1 MSKFR
6 NGLMKRVMA
15 VILSGAMVMSSMTS
29 YAAEV
34 SYGTGDAYA
43 EAASEAGEPEVN
55 EAETKEAEKADDEN
69 AADKSTADAAV
80 EEQPDASS
88 EVTEATETAA
98 ETATQTEPETE
109 SAASTETAKPET
121 ETTEAAPS
129 TEAPVESDTEMTSEE
144 ESVEEASETEEMTE
158 AESETETETVEEET
172 TEESEDNAEAGVT
185 DWDLTGGLFA
195 NTDYG
200 DSLLKYNVL
209 CNMPYNATKSITVDG
224 VKYTGYV
231 AAESENPKG
240 ANDKGCSAT
249 NLVPVSGAA
258 FKLFPQKD
266 IKITFV
272 INGAGKAEEPTKPK
286 SYFYVE
292 DNGADGIK
300 VKSSYDDNPVY
311 FEAGAYSCN
320 LAAGKTYY
328 FYVSGSKAN
337 VYKMLWQEKST
348 NRPAWTDVADPVI
361 SKVALSE
368 ANSEKIEVTVDAI
381 IGDEGADKLT
391 VYMYDENG
399 DEAERKESNKE
410 TNSTKIDFA
419 PSETG
424 KYTFMA
430 EIRREGEQDVKTSAP
445 TEPIECKVTD
455 KMNWDDWDFLEYG
468 NGING
473 KNSCNIDE
481 EKGEIKLV
489 AGSGKIVPASNDGVA
504 FCYTKVPTNKNFTF
518 TANAHVNSWT
528 YSNGQEGFG
537 IMAADHI
544 GETGARVWNNS
555 YQAVVSKISYKWNGV
570 AISEDGSGE
579 AIDMSIGVG
588 STEKV
593 GVTPEDRQDF
603 KDNKIGQ
610 PRRFKAQQKALDTTY
625 AKLGKGEY
633 NIVAN
638 YTNSDVTG
646 SLGDDHVLYEDFW
659 LQIQKNNTGYFIS
672 YGKYKCETDE
682 KGRPKKDDKGR
693 AIYALEDGKK
703 VLDESTIITQKYYDT
718 EALNLLD
725 SNYVY
730 VGVFGARNVDITF
743 SDISL
748 KKTNPKNDP
757 GPEERKVK
765 HINLSKEILSGS
777 LTNTPDYTFVFASNW
792 KGVLRVKDSTG
803 KYIPQV
809 VKDENGNPIKDENG
823 DYIPEIVKD
832 ENGNPI
838 KDENGND
845 KILDYYEVNGTLDP
859 AVQYCQDG
867 DNAKDTKVRIPIED
881 LSIGQNVF
889 TVEYTP
895 EEGWF
900 VEEEEAVKLKTYET
914 VRFNHTVEYKKYGM
928 EGNTIYVSQ
937 DGKPEN
943 TGTEDSPLDIYTAVK
958 YALPGQTILLAGGTY
973 SLNRT
978 LQIPKTVCGQPD
990 KVNEKGEPDENGK
1003 ETYKNYI
1010 KMIGDPNERTV
1021 LDFNGLVAAVVSVGD
1036 YWYFKD
1042 FDVIRCKDRE
1052 KGIQVSGSY
1061 CVFDRVDTYRN
1072 GSTGLQICR
1081 ASGTDTYKDWPH
1093 DNLILNCNSFL
1104 NVDKGYEDAD
1114 GFAAK
1119 LTSGSNNVFDG
1130 CIAAFNADD
1139 GWDLF
1144 AKAQTGSIGGVII
1157 RNSIAYRNGYVLMT
1171 PDGKIKTPAEA
1182 KAEGVELMCVKGAGN
1197 GNGFKMG
1204 GDGLRAG
1211 TEYDEG
1217 YGDDKDSCVPNIGH
1231 RLYNSLSFGNKSKG
1245 FDSNSAPN
1253 IKAYNSISFNNDGA
1267 NISFATYDY
1276 VNHTDYELKNCISIR
1291 SKENMVQS
1299 RVEPD
1304 VQTFSDGYTTSHSIN
1319 FVKETSGSSKSAAI
1333 YMSLKNVKD
1342 KEAKIKVWW
1351 RSSDPNQDS
1360 QIVVLSE
1367 KDAVLAEGD
1376 YSRNGELMIS
1386 ELAAKG
1392 TEKIYLGSK
1401 GGSMNLYKVEV
1412 VATVK
1417 QKIDKE
1423 DKNSKEEYVPDK
1435 KFVVDISARSE
1446 YNKEN
1451 KPSELKLN
1459 GTNRFFNNATD
1470 KDGIEISAYYS
1481 SIPADGIE
1489 KKGQQ
1494 TSGVILNKVE
1504 NDSAFYY
1511 RANDLQNG
1519 VGESKN
1525 KSGQGYTPDD
1535 FKSLDYPYFN
1545 TIPLSVD
1552 DWRNEDGTINVGD
1565 FLKLDPKESE
1575 NPSIELPSL
1584 GGNSSPVDVNDLIGD
1599 DVDGTITGGTDIVLP
1614 SEDYGDDYPQEGIDA
1629 VDDKG
1634 NKKYYGKLWAAE
1646 IKYLDYTSK
1655 EPIYYT
1661 GKKVEPEL
1669 HVRFSADPA
1678 VLRKGKA
1685 YTVKYS
1691 NNINAGDKAIAT
1703 IKGINQFTGF
1713 IQDVEFE
1720 IKRINMADKSVAIP
1734 KAVAVKNIAEA
1745 EKLIKPTWQG
1755 KPMKKD
1761 KEYQIAT
1768 VDVEGVKKICITG
1781 IGNFEGTK
1789 YVDVHD
1795 INSIPDDKLIN
1806 KANISI
1812 VPEDKNQTYSGA
1824 ECKPRLE
1831 VKKKDGSLIDETQ
1844 YMVDYANNIEIGK
1857 ATITVSGDGINC
1869 FGSKSITFNIKA
1881 GNLKD
1886 VAMVVNKSG
1895 VNKDKEFKAPE
1906 SVTYNGK
1913 SAEIPVNSFKVVL
1926 RDKEGKASTTRLKK
1940 DIDYKVVQSGTNKAG
1955 SASLT
1960 IKGINNYN
1968 GAISYK
1974 YKILPLDLETDKSKI
1989 EILYAD
1995 TLDYA
2000 VGGTKYVPGQN
2011 FNIKI
2016 NGYNIDKSNYRLS
2029 YRDNRN
2035 VGQATVIISGQ
2046 KSLTGK
2052 IERSFK
2058 IVKTSMTGN
2067 PDFNVT
2073 YKDVITN
2080 GKPLTYADLK
2090 KANIGITQMVNGKTK
2105 KLSAGRDYDKNNVE
2119 YYIDVDGDYKL
2130 TEADGKPVDITSK
2143 NAVQAFKEKGY
2154 VTVLVKV
2161 RAINDDKCGY
2171 TGELVDWFRAAE
2183 WGIQKAKVENLR
2195 PRIFGKNYK
2204 KGNGLST
2211 PMTWTDTEVAKI
2223 EDYLK
2228 FTCQTEK
2235 GMEEVKCQDLI
2246 GAYTYD
2252 NDYLSKDGFA
2262 IVPNSYK
2269 KNDRVGMASFTI
2281 IGTGKYAGTK
2291 KVSFKIINKAVAEK
2305 TKTDKSDPDSPTQWE
2320 SNYN

>member
-6 NGLMKRVMA
+6 KGLMKRVMA
-15 VILSGAMVMSSMTS
+15 VILSGAMVMSNMTA
-29 YAAEV
+29 YAAEIASGDTQEHAETV
-34 SYGTGDAYA
+34 S
-43 EAASEAGEPEVN
+43 EASEPET
-55 EAETKEAEKADDEN
+55 EETTSKEAEKADAQDTAGE
-69 AADKSTADAAV
+69 AASNVPSEGGTIASTETTA
-80 EEQPDASS
+80 P
-88 EVTEATETAA
+88 TEASTE
-98 ETATQTEPETE
+98 TQTEAKTEAETTVSTETDKTETE
-109 SAASTETAKPET
+109 TSEAAASTEIASETEIETET
-121 ETTEAAPS
+121 ETTES
-129 TEAPVESDTEMTSEE
+129 TET
-144 ESVEEASETEEMTE
+144 ASETEEAT
-158 AESETETETVEEET
+158 ETETETESTQEET
-172 TEESEDNAEAGVT
+172 TEESVDNAEAAVT
-185 DWDLTGGLFA
+185 NFEITEALIAGQE
-195 NTDYG
+195 YG
-200 DSLLKYNVL
+200 DDILKFTVL
-209 CNMPYNATKSITVDG
+209 GETEFKTAKTPIVVGENEYTK
-224 VKYTGYV
+224 YV
-231 AAESENPKG
+231 AGKADAKAAEDASMNEAKG
-240 ANDKGCSAT
+240 I
-249 NLVPVSGAA
+249 LIPVTGAA
-258 FKLFPQKD
+258 YKIQPSKKA
-266 IKITFV
+266 KITFV
-272 INGAGKAEEPTKPK
+272 VSGVSVSSKGQARHW
-286 SYFYVE
+286 YFVE
-292 DNGADGIK
+292 DDGATGTV
-300 VKSSYDDNPVY
+300 VKKSPEDS
-311 FEAGAYSCN
+311 FESGAYDCS
-320 LAAGKTYY
+320 LEAGKTYY
-328 FYVSGSKAN
+328 FYVNGSKVN
-337 VYKMLWQEKST
+337 VYNISWQEKNT
-348 NRPAWTDVADPVI
+348 NRPAWEGVKEPVI

-368 ANSEKIEVTVDAI
+368 TNNEKIQVTVDTV

-399 DEAERKESNKE
+399 DESERQESNKE
-410 TNSTKIDFA
+410 ANSTTIEFA
-419 PSETG
+419 PSESG
-424 KYTFMA
+424 KYTFKA
-430 EIRREGEQDVKTSAP
+430 EISREGVEDVKTCEY
-445 TEPIECKVTD
+445 TEPIECKVTE

-473 KNSCNIDE
+473 KNSYKVDKENN
-481 EKGEIKLV
+481 EIKLV
-489 AGSGKIVPASNDGVA
+489 AGSGKIVPGSNDGVA
-504 FCYTKVPTNKNFTF
+504 FYYTKVPTSKNFTF

-528 YSNGQEGFG
+528 FSNGQEGFG
-537 IMAADHI
+537 IMAADQV

-555 YQAVVSKISYKWNGV
+555 YQAVISRISYKWNGV
-570 AISEDGSGE
+570 GISEDGSGE
-579 AIDMSIGVG
+579 PIEMQIGVG

-593 GVTPEDRQDF
+593 GVTPQDVQDF

-625 AKLGKGEY
+625 AKLGDGTY

-638 YTNSDVTG
+638 YTNSDVKG
-646 SLGDDHVLYEDFW
+646 SLGEDHVLYQDFW
-659 LQIQKNNTGYFIS
+659 LQIQKNNTGYFVS

-682 KGRPKKDDKGR
+682 KGRPKKDEKGR

-748 KKTNPKNDP
+748 KRTNPKNDP
-757 GPEERKVK
+757 DPEERKVK
-765 HINLSKEILSGS
+765 LINLSKEILSGS
-777 LTNTPDYTFVFASNW
+777 LTNTPEHTFLFASNW
-792 KGVLRVKDSTG
+792 KGILRVKDSTG

-809 VKDENGNPIKDENG
+809 VKDENGNPVKDENG
-823 DYIPEIVKD
+823 DYIPEIVRD
-832 ENGNPI
+832 ENGNPV

-867 DNAKDTKVRIPIED
+867 DNAKDTKIRIPIED

-900 VEEEEAVKLKTYET
+900 VEEEEAVRLKSYET
-914 VRFNHTVEYKKYGM
+914 VKFNHTVEYKKYGM

-958 YALPGQTILLAGGTY
+958 YALPGQTILLSGGTY

-1021 LDFNGLVAAVVSVGD
+1021 LDFNSLVAAVVTVGD

-1042 FDVIRCKDRE
+1042 FDVIRCKDGE

-1104 NVDKGYEDAD
+1104 NVDIGQEDAD

-1157 RNSIAYRNGYVLMT
+1157 RNSIAYRNGYLLIT
-1171 PDGKIKTPAEA
+1171 PSGEIKTPAEA
-1182 KAEGVELMCVKGAGN
+1182 AAEGDSVICVKGNGN

-1211 TEYDEG
+1211 SEYDEG
-1217 YGDDKDSCVPNIGH
+1217 YGEDKDSCIPNIGH

-1253 IKAYNSISFNNDGA
+1253 IKAYDSISFNNDGA

-1276 VNHTDYELKNCISIR
+1276 VNHTDYELSNCVSIR
-1291 SKENMVQS
+1291 SKENMVRSQ
-1299 RVEPD
+1299 VEPD
-1304 VQTFSDGYTTSHSIN
+1304 VQTFSDGYTTTHSIN
-1319 FVKETSGSSKSAAI
+1319 FAKETSGSNKSAAI

-1351 RSSDPNQDS
+1351 RSSDPNKDS

-1376 YSRNGELMIS
+1376 YSKNGELMIS
-1386 ELAAKG
+1386 ELATKE

-1401 GGSMNLYKVEV
+1401 GGSMNLYRVEV
-1412 VATVK
+1412 TATVK
-1417 QKIDKE
+1417 QKIDKT
-1423 DKNSKEEYVPDK
+1423 DKNSEEEYVPDK
-1435 KFVVDISARSE
+1435 KFSVDISND
-1446 YNKEN
+1446 YG
-1451 KPSELKLN
+1451 KPEELKLN
-1459 GTNRFFNNATD
+1459 GTKKFYNNATD

-1481 SIPADGIE
+1481 AIPKDGIE
-1489 KKGQQ
+1489 AKGQQ
-1494 TSGVILNKVE
+1494 TSGVILDKVE
-1504 NDSAFYY
+1504 NDTAFYY
-1511 RANDLQNG
+1511 RGEDLEKG
-1519 VGESKN
+1519 IGKSTN
-1525 KSGQGYTPDD
+1525 KSGEEYTPDD
-1535 FKSLDYPYFN
+1535 FKSLDYPYLN

-1565 FLKLDPKESE
+1565 FLKLEPKEGE
-1575 NPSIELPSL
+1575 NPNPNPPSL

-1599 DVDGTITGGTDIVLP
+1599 DVDGTITGGTNIVSP
-1614 SEDYGDDYPQEGIDA
+1614 SEDFGDDYPQEGLDA
-1629 VDDKG
+1629 VGEDGK
-1634 NKKYYGKLWAAE
+1634 KKYYGQLWGAE

-1655 EPIYYT
+1655 EPIRYT
-1661 GKKVEPEL
+1661 GKKIEPEV
-1669 HVRFSADPA
+1669 HVRFSADPE

-1685 YTVKYS
+1685 YTIKYS
-1691 NNINAGDKAIAT
+1691 NNINAGTATAT

-1713 IQDVEFE
+1713 IKDVNFE
-1720 IKRINMADKSVAIP
+1720 IGRIDVKDKSVAIP
-1734 KAVAVKNIAEA
+1734 NAVAVKNIAEA

-1755 KPMKKD
+1755 KAMKKD
-1761 KEYQIAT
+1761 TEYQIKT

-1789 YVDVHD
+1789 YVDIHD
-1795 INSIPDDKLIN
+1795 INSISDDKLIT
-1806 KANISI
+1806 KAKISI

-1824 ECKPRLE
+1824 ECTPRIE
-1831 VKKKDGSLIDETQ
+1831 VTKKDGSPIDEKQ
-1844 YMVDYANNIEIGK
+1844 YMVAYANNIEIGK
-1857 ATITVSGDGINC
+1857 ATITVFGDGTNYY
-1869 FGSKSITFNIKA
+1869 GSKSITFNIKA

-1895 VNKDKEFKAPE
+1895 ANRDKEFKAPE
-1906 SVTYNGK
+1906 SVIYNGK

-1926 RDKEGKASTTRLKK
+1926 KDEKGNATTTRLKK

-1960 IKGINNYN
+1960 IKGINHYK

-1974 YKILPLDLETDKSKI
+1974 YKILPRDLEKDKSEI
-1989 EILYAD
+1989 EILYAK
-1995 TLDYA
+1995 TLDYT
-2000 VGGTKYVPGQN
+2000 VGGTKFVPGQN

-2016 NGYNIDKSNYRLS
+2016 NGHNIDTRNYRLS

-2052 IERSFK
+2052 IEQSFN
-2058 IVKTSMTGN
+2058 IAKTNMEGN

-2090 KANIGITQMVNGKTK
+2090 KANIGITQMVNGKAK
-2105 KLSAGRDYDKNNVE
+2105 KLSAGRDYDKDKVE

-2143 NAVQAFKEKGY
+2143 SAVQAFADKGY

-2161 RAINDDKCGY
+2161 RAAAGSECGY
-2171 TGELVDWFRAAE
+2171 TGELVDWFRAAK

-2235 GMEEVKCQDLI
+2235 GIEEVTCQDLI

-2305 TKTDKSDPDSPTQWE
+2305 TKTDKSDPNSPTQWE
-2320 SNYN
+2320 STYN

>member
-6 NGLMKRVMA
+6 KGLMKRVMA
-15 VILSGAMVMSSMTS
+15 VILSGAMVMSNMTA
-29 YAAEV
+29 YAAEIASSDTQEHAETV
-34 SYGTGDAYA
+34 S
-43 EAASEAGEPEVN
+43 EASEPET
-55 EAETKEAEKADDEN
+55 EETTSKEAEKADAQDTAEE
-69 AADKSTADAAV
+69 AASNVPSEGGTIASTETTA
-80 EEQPDASS
+80 P
-88 EVTEATETAA
+88 TEASTE
-98 ETATQTEPETE
+98 TQTEAKIEAETTVSTETDKTETE
-109 SAASTETAKPET
+109 TSEAAASTEIASETEIETET
-121 ETTEAAPS
+121 ETTES
-129 TEAPVESDTEMTSEE
+129 TET
-144 ESVEEASETEEMTE
+144 ASETEEAT
-158 AESETETETVEEET
+158 ETETETESTQEET
-172 TEESEDNAEAGVT
+172 TEESVDNAEAAVT
-185 DWDLTGGLFA
+185 DWDLTGGLLA
-195 NTDYG
+195 STEYG
-200 DSLLKYNVL
+200 NDLLKFNVL
-209 CNMPYNATKSITVDG
+209 CDMPYTANKSITVDE
-224 VKYTGYV
+224 VKYTGFV
-231 AAESENPKG
+231 AAENDNPKG
-240 ANDKGCSAT
+240 ANNKSCSAT

-272 INGAGKAEEPTKPK
+272 INGAGKAEEPNKPK
-286 SYFYVE
+286 NYFYVE

-300 VKSSYDDNPVY
+300 VKSSYDDNPVF

-320 LAAGKTYY
+320 LTAGKTYY
-328 FYVSGSKAN
+328 FYVSGSKVN
-337 VYKMLWQEKST
+337 VYKMLWQEKNT
-348 NRPAWTDVADPVI
+348 NRPAWEGVADPVI
-361 SKVALSE
+361 SKAALSE
-368 ANSEKIEVTVDAI
+368 TDSEKIQVTVDAV

-399 DEAERKESNKE
+399 DESERQESNKE
-410 TNSTKIDFA
+410 TNSTTMDFA
-419 PSETG
+419 PSESG
-424 KYTFMA
+424 KYTFKA
-430 EIRREGEQDVKTSAP
+430 EISREGVESVKASAV
-445 TEPIECKVTD
+445 TEPVECTVTE

-473 KNSCNIDE
+473 KNSHKIDKE
-481 EKGEIKLV
+481 NGEIKLV

-504 FCYTKVPTNKNFTF
+504 FCYTKVPTSKNFTF

-528 YSNGQEGFG
+528 FSNGQEGFG
-537 IMAADHI
+537 IMAADQV

-555 YQAVVSKISYKWNGV
+555 YQAVISRISYKWNGV

-579 AIDMSIGVG
+579 SIEMQIGVG

-593 GVTPEDRQDF
+593 GVTPQDVQDF

-610 PRRFKAQQKALDTTY
+610 PKRFKAQQKALDTTY
-625 AKLGKGEY
+625 AKLGTGQY

-646 SLGDDHVLYEDFW
+646 SLGDDHVLYQDFW
-659 LQIQKNNTGYFIS
+659 LQIQKNNTGYFVS
-672 YGKYKCETDE
+672 YGKYKCETDD
-682 KGRPKKDDKGR
+682 KGRPKKDEKGR

-730 VGVFGARNVDITF
+730 VGVFGARNVDVTF

-757 GPEERKVK
+757 EPEERKVK
-765 HINLSKEILSGS
+765 LINLSKEILSGS
-777 LTNTPDYTFVFASNW
+777 LTNTPDYTFLFASNW
-792 KGVLRVKDSTG
+792 KGILRVKDSTG

-809 VKDENGNPIKDENG
+809 VKDENGNPVKDENG
-823 DYIPEIVKD
+823 DYIPEIVRD
-832 ENGNPI
+832 ENGNPV

-889 TVEYTP
+889 TVEYEP

-900 VEEEEAVKLKTYET
+900 VEKEEAVKLKSYET
-914 VRFNHTVEYKKYGM
+914 VKFNHTVEYKKYGM

-958 YALPGQTILLAGGTY
+958 YALPGQTILLSGGTY

-1021 LDFNGLVAAVVSVGD
+1021 LDFNSLVAAVVTVGD

-1042 FDVIRCKDRE
+1042 FDVIRCKDGE

-1157 RNSIAYRNGYVLMT
+1157 RNSIAYRNGYVLKSVK
-1171 PDGKIKTPAEA
+1171 DGTIKTPAEA
-1182 KAEGVELMCVKGAGN
+1182 AAEGDSVVCVKGAGN

-1211 TEYDEG
+1211 SEYDEG
-1217 YGDDKDSCVPNIGH
+1217 YGEDKDSCIPNIGH

-1299 RVEPD
+1299 RVEQD
-1304 VQTFSDGYTTSHSIN
+1304 VQTFSDGYTTTNSIN
-1319 FVKETSGSSKSAAI
+1319 FAKETSGSSKSAAI

-1351 RSSDPNQDS
+1351 RSSDPNKDS
-1360 QIVVLSE
+1360 QIVVMSE
-1367 KDAVLAEGD
+1367 KDAVLAEGG
-1376 YSRNGELMIS
+1376 YSKNGELMIS
-1386 ELAAKG
+1386 ELETKG

-1412 VATVK
+1412 IATVK
-1417 QKIDKE
+1417 QKVDKT
-1423 DKNSKEEYVPDK
+1423 DKNSKEEYVPDQ
-1435 KFVVDISARSE
+1435 KFTVDISADSE
-1446 YNKEN
+1446 YNETKDL
-1451 KPSELKLN
+1451 PLN
-1459 GTNRFFNNATD
+1459 GTKKFYDNATD
-1470 KDGIEISAYYS
+1470 KAGIEISAYYS
-1481 SIPADGIE
+1481 AIPKDGIE
-1489 KKGQQ
+1489 TKGQQ
-1494 TSGVILNKVE
+1494 KSGAILDKVE
-1504 NDSAFYY
+1504 NDTAYYY
-1511 RANDLQNG
+1511 RDDDLKKGNG
-1519 VGESKN
+1519 ISTN
-1525 KSGQGYTPDD
+1525 KSGKKYTPND
-1535 FKSLDYPYFN
+1535 FKSLDYPYLN
-1545 TIPLSVD
+1545 TVPLSVD

-1565 FLKLDPKESE
+1565 FLKLEPKEGE
-1575 NPSIELPSL
+1575 NPDSDLPSL
-1584 GGNSSPVDVNDLIGD
+1584 GGNSSPVDVDDLIGE

-1661 GKKVEPEL
+1661 GKKIEPEV

-1720 IKRINMADKSVAIP
+1720 IKRINVEDKSVAIP

-1755 KPMKKD
+1755 KAMKKD
-1761 KEYQIAT
+1761 TEYQIKT

-1789 YVDVHD
+1789 YVEIHD
-1795 INSIPDDKLIN
+1795 INSIPDDKLIS

-1824 ECKPRLE
+1824 ECRPRLE
-1831 VKKKDGSLIDETQ
+1831 VKKKDGSSIDEKQ
-1844 YMVDYANNIEIGK
+1844 YMVAYANNIEIGK
-1857 ATITVSGDGINC
+1857 ATITVSGDGINY

-1895 VNKDKEFKAPE
+1895 ANKDKEFKAPE

-1926 RDKEGKASTTRLKK
+1926 KDEKGNATTTRLKK
-1940 DIDYKVVQSGTNKAG
+1940 DVDYKVVQSGTNKAG

-1960 IKGINNYN
+1960 IKGINHYK

-1995 TLDYA
+1995 TLDYT
-2000 VGGTKYVPGQN
+2000 VGGTKFVPGQN

-2016 NGYNIDKSNYRLS
+2016 NGYNIDTRNYRLS
-2029 YRDNRN
+2029 YRDNRT

-2052 IERSFK
+2052 IERSFT
-2058 IVKTSMTGN
+2058 VAKTSMTGN

-2090 KANIGITQMVNGKTK
+2090 KANIGITQMVNGKAK
-2105 KLSAGRDYDKNNVE
+2105 KLSAGRDYDKDNVE
-2119 YYIDVDGDYKL
+2119 YYIDADGDYKL

-2143 NAVQAFKEKGY
+2143 SAVQAFADKGY

-2161 RAINDDKCGY
+2161 RAAAGSECGY
-2171 TGELVDWFRAAE
+2171 TGELVDWFRAAK

-2235 GMEEVKCQDLI
+2235 GIEEVTCQDLI

-2305 TKTDKSDPDSPTQWE
+2305 TKTDKSDPNSPTQWD
-2320 SNYN
+2320 STYN